1 MAKSIKDVTISPR
14 NIVKESTTKEETTPQ
29 KNLSGQNKK
38 FPVKKKERSLFQK
51 LKAHMIEE
59 SEKF

>member
-1 MAKSIKDVTISPR
+1 MAKSIEDVTISPR
-14 NIVKESTTKEETTPQ
+14 NIDKGPATKEETIS
-29 KNLSGQNKK
+29 KKDRAGQIKK

-59 SEKF
+59 AEKF